1 MSSVEPRP
9 TFLNL
14 PRKKQDNIFRVAL
27 SEFSE
32 KGYQGA
38 SINTMVR
45 DLGIAKGSMY
55 QYFKGKDGLFLFVFS
70 RAMETVITHLRS
82 IRDKSR
88 GQALSVRLRM
98 ILESG
103 VRFIEDRPDVYTL
116 YVNLLNDRTLPMR
129 ETLLKDLSCQGIEYM
144 RDYLE
149 EAVENG
155 ELKPGMDTCK
165 AAFLINAVLDRFFL
179 SRTLAHA
186 CPSTG
191 IFQGDKQ
198 TTSQWIDDI
207 VSMLCRGVLHD

>member
-1 MSSVEPRP
+1 MPSVEPLS

-14 PRKKQDNIFRVAL
+14 PRKKQDRIFRVAL
-27 SEFSE
+27 AEFSE

-55 QYFKGKDGLFLFVFS
+55 QYFKGKDCLFLFVFS

-82 IRDKSR
+82 IRDQSR
-88 GQALSVRLRM
+88 GEPLSVRLRM
-98 ILESG
+98 ILENG
-103 VRFIEDRPDVYTL
+103 VRFIEDRPEVYTL

-129 ETLLKDLSCQGIEYM
+129 ESLLKDLSSQGIEYM
-144 RDYLE
+144 RDYLD
-149 EAVENG
+149 EAGENG
-155 ELKPGMDTCK
+155 ELRPGIDTCK

-186 CPSTG
+186 SPPTG
-191 IFQGDKQ
+191 IFMGDKQ
-198 TTSQWIDDI
+198 ATGQWIDAI
-207 VSMLCRGVLHD
+207 VSMLCQGVLHD